1 MISLGDLRSL
11 AGKPITAISHILNT
25 PSSAGRN
32 RPFYWRNL
40 IDTVQGRTLH
50 DAVDGKIVLITGASS
65 GIGEAAAKEIAGAG
79 GEVILVARTRV
90 KLDKV
95 ADCIRAVGGTAHVHP
110 CDLTDIDAISEM
122 ADKVLAEL
130 GRVDIL
136 INNAGRSIRRSLE
149 LSYDRVHDYQRTIQ
163 LNYLG
168 AVQLILKFIPGM
180 RELGFGQVINLS
192 SAGVQVRAPRFGA
205 YIASKAALDTL
216 CDSLQAEVVRDGIR
230 FTTVYMTLVKTP
242 MIGPTEIYDKFP
254 TLSPDQAADVLADA
268 IVHRPR
274 RVSSPFGEFASVA
287 DAVNPTAMDYVR
299 KRAFMMFEDSAAARG
314 SESTHESAEFDRRRK
329 NFVHATRGIH
339 W

>member
-1 MISLGDLRSL
+1 M
-11 AGKPITAISHILNT
+11 
-25 PSSAGRN
+25 
-32 RPFYWRNL
+32 
-40 IDTVQGRTLH
+40 
-50 DAVDGKIVLITGASS
+50 LITGGSS

-90 KLDKV
+90 KLEKV
-95 ADCIRAVGGTAHVHP
+95 ADSIRAAGGTAHVYP
-110 CDLTDIDAISEM
+110 CDLTDMDAIAEM
-122 ADKVLAEL
+122 ADKVLTDL
-130 GRVDIL
+130 SRVDIL

-149 LSYDRVHDYQRTIQ
+149 LSYDRVHDYQRTMQ

-180 RELGFGQVINLS
+180 RERGFGQVINLS
-192 SAGVQVRAPRFGA
+192 SAGVQARAPRFGA

-216 CDSLQAEVVRDGIR
+216 CDSLQAEVVHDGIR

-242 MIGPTEIYDKFP
+242 MIGPTKIYDKFP
-254 TLSPDQAADVLADA
+254 TLSPDEAAGVVADA

-287 DAVNPTAMDYVR
+287 DAVNPRVMDYVR
-299 KRAFMMFEDSAAARG
+299 NRAFTMFDDTAAARG
-314 SESTHESAEFDRRRK
+314 SESTDETAKFDRRRK